1 MTVGKI
7 KHAKGLNLTRK
18 HKPKHCEQKKKK
30 KKKNI
35 GHMYKPIKIE

>member
-1 MTVGKI
+1 MTVGLI
-7 KHAKGLNLTRK
+7 KHAKGLSLARK
-18 HKPKHCEQKKKK
+18 HNPKLNNKI